1 MRRENVTHRRTGS
14 EQAKLGEIYVI
25 HWLIAGWR
33 FFFRDLQTLRR
44 KLQLCLQKLEIPSS
58 ETKTHFSRTIFF
70 EDKTLS
76 PGTTPN
82 RLQKCQTLFC
92 GNYMITWHIGE
103 LHFSCHIKIAAS
115 VLLPFSF
122 FFISVMFSGAQPH
135 STLQHWFGSLVM
147 QGARSKIIVPKFVQ
161 ASSQAGAKQCSMTI
175 VLCRRLKR
183 ACLWQGRAK
192 K

>member
-1 MRRENVTHRRTGS
+1 MTHRRTGS
-14 EQAKLGEIYVI
+14 EQAKLGENILYVI

-33 FFFRDLQTLRR
+33 FFFRDLQTLSR

-76 PGTTPN
+76 SGTTPN

-103 LHFSCHIKIAAS
+103 LHFSCHIKIAAR
-115 VLLPFSF
+115 VFLPFSCF
-122 FFISVMFSGAQPH
+122 FLHFRNVFWGPTSFYIAA
-135 STLQHWFGSLVM
+135 LVWKSRN
-147 QGARSKIIVPKFVQ
+147 A
-161 ASSQAGAKQCSMTI
+161 
-175 VLCRRLKR
+175 
-183 ACLWQGRAK
+183 GRAVK
-192 K
+192 NNRTKVCASV

>member
-1 MRRENVTHRRTGS
+1 MPN
-14 EQAKLGEIYVI
+14 
-25 HWLIAGWR
+25 
-33 FFFRDLQTLRR
+33 TLLR
-44 KLQLCLQKLEIPSS
+44 KLHDYMAHWWIA
-58 ETKTHFSRTIFF
+58 FF
-70 EDKTLS
+70 VPHQDRGQCAPT
-76 PGTTPN
+76 
-82 RLQKCQTLFC
+82 FF
-92 GNYMITWHIGE
+92 I
-103 LHFSCHIKIAAS
+103 
-115 VLLPFSF
+115 F

-192 K
+192 KWLWQESGNCFVELAGKNSRKSYPSRANILSGRGKNQRLWQESGKYFVNTFVGQVGI